1 MSRTPDGPAVH
12 PETSE
17 SAVGRALA
25 GRAVLTN
32 PHADR
37 VRAVRALAAR
47 AGRRR
52 AGRYLVE
59 GPQAVREAVR
69 FVPGSVHDV
78 YLTPDAADR
87 YAEIVEDAVAAGLF
101 VHLGERDV
109 LEAMSPDAQGLLAV
123 ADLPGAGRA
132 HRDGRDA
139 ADAAG
144 AGGRGAADRG
154 AGGRRQGR
162 RDAGGGDVGPVGPLG
177 AEALDAVLAARPR
190 LVALLAQ
197 VRDPGNAGT
206 VIRVA
211 DAAGA
216 DAVVVAGDSVETTNP
231 KVVRS
236 TAGSLFH
243 LPVVS
248 GVPVA
253 DAVAALRAAGIAV
266 LAADGAGDLDLDDLQ
281 DAAARAAD
289 DEPVAG
295 ADLRVPTAWLF
306 GNEAWGLP
314 AEDRERADAA
324 VRVPLRGHAES
335 LNLGTAAAV
344 CLYASSRAHR

>member
-1 MSRTPDGPAVH
+1 MSRTAPDGPAAAR
-12 PETSE
+12 PPM
-17 SAVGRALA
+17 
-25 GRAVLTN
+25 TN

-37 VRAVRALAAR
+37 VRAVRALGAR
-47 AGRRR
+47 SGRRR
-52 AGRYLVE
+52 AGRYVVE
-59 GPQAVREAVR
+59 GPQAVREVVR
-69 FVPGSVHDV
+69 WAPHTVRDV
-78 YLTPDAADR
+78 YLTVEAADR
-87 YAEIVEDAVAAGLF
+87 YAEIVADAEAARLHL
-101 VHLGERDV
+101 HLGDPAV
-109 LEAMSPDAQGLLAV
+109 LDAMSPDAQGLLAV
-123 ADLPGAGRA
+123 ADLPEAARA
-132 HRDGRDA
+132 PAVD
-139 ADAAG
+139 
-144 AGGRGAADRG
+144 
-154 AGGRRQGR
+154 
-162 RDAGGGDVGPVGPLG
+162 DVPVGPLG

-190 LVALLAQ
+190 LVAVLAQ

-248 GVPVA
+248 GVSVA
-253 DAVAALRAAGIAV
+253 DAVDALRAAGLAV
-266 LAADGAGDLDLDDLQ
+266 LAADGTGDLDLDDLQ
-281 DAAARAAD
+281 DAAA
-289 DEPVAG
+289 VAG
-295 ADLRVPTAWLF
+295 SRGGAGGGAPAEPAPADLRAATAWLF

-314 AEDRERADAA
+314 PEDRDRADAV
-324 VRVPLRGHAES
+324 VRVPLRGRAES

>member
-1 MSRTPDGPAVH
+1 MPDAISPDRPV
-12 PETSE
+12 
-17 SAVGRALA
+17 LA
-25 GRAVLTN
+25 N

-37 VRAVRALAAR
+37 VRGVHALGAR

-52 AGRYLVE
+52 AGRFLVE

-69 FVPGSVHDV
+69 WTPHLVRDV
-78 YLTPDAADR
+78 YLTPEAADR
-87 YAEIVEDAVAAGLF
+87 YAEIVADAAAAGLF
-101 VHLGERDV
+101 LHRGTAEV
-109 LEAMSPDAQGLLAV
+109 LAAMSPDAQGVLAV
-123 ADLPGAGRA
+123 ADLPGT
-132 HRDGRDA
+132 DSTTTLT
-139 ADAAG
+139 
-144 AGGRGAADRG
+144 
-154 AGGRRQGR
+154 
-162 RDAGGGDVGPVGPLG
+162 GPLG
-177 AEALDAVLAARPR
+177 STALPAVLAARPR

-216 DAVVVAGDSVETTNP
+216 DAVVIAGDSVEATNP

-253 DAVAALRAAGIAV
+253 DAVDALRDAGLTV

-281 DAAARAAD
+281 DAAARAAGGAA
-289 DEPVAG
+289 PAG
-295 ADLRVPTAWLF
+295 ADLRAPTAWLF

-314 AEDRERADAA
+314 AADRERADAV
-324 VRVPLRGHAES
+324 VRVPLRGRAES